1 MKTLKKIA
9 FWSITVIIVVI
20 SVFIYFKYEF
30 TYSKG
35 YRAGLLQ
42 KFSEKGM
49 VFKTYEGEMVLSSVQ
64 SDANVAIASEKFLFS
79 VTDKTVA
86 KSMEQIQGR
95 RVVVHYME
103 KKGALPCG
111 VVTVI
116 ILLIVSVLT
125 TLPVART
132 SPTDFVPEF
141 FCRFLIYQFKF
152 FIGNSSLNVRYSIF
166 GVGYCQYQKKYPL
179 PATFL
184 QPLVSNVQNIKF

>member
-1 MKTLKKIA
+1 MKILKKIA
-9 FWSITVIIVVI
+9 FWSITLIIVLI
-20 SVFIYFKYEF
+20 SVFIYLKYEF

-103 KKGALPCG
+103 KKGALPWRG
-111 VVTVI
+111 DSNY
-116 ILLIVSVLT
+116 IVDSVRVDN
-125 TLPVART
+125 VAGGT
-132 SPTDFVPEF
+132 H
-141 FCRFLIYQFKF
+141 
-152 FIGNSSLNVRYSIF
+152 
-166 GVGYCQYQKKYPL
+166 
-179 PATFL
+179 
-184 QPLVSNVQNIKF
+184 QPY